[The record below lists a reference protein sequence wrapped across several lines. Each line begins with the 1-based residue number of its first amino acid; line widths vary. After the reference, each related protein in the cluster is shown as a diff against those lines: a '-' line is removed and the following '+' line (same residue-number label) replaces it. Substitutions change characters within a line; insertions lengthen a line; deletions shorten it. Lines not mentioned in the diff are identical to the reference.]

1 MNRFNARLFE
11 PRPMLYWVT
20 YLFLC
25 NFLCLGVSSN
35 IVGQTLDLSQ
45 DVFSVANIYVDVTDK
60 TASSARKKALAIG
73 ERKAF
78 DMLLKRL
85 TLRIDYHRLP
95 DLDAEKI
102 STFIQDFGVTEE
114 KNSEIR
120 YLANLTYR
128 FKPNVIRDL
137 LRDSEVQF
145 AETISKPI
153 LVLPV
158 YQLAGAAYLWDNPNP
173 WRDSWLS
180 KFGILKSKKKGQMVG
195 LVPMLFGNGDL
206 NDIATISA
214 ELAVKGDIK
223 SLAAIA
229 RKYDVA
235 KTLVAIAILK
245 ITARGTPVIEIQISR
260 YDENSGKRLFTMQT
274 KAREK
279 EDVNALLKRAT
290 MEVINR
296 VEELWKVDNLLK
308 FEKVGVIA
316 VTLPI
321 DDLIEWVEAKRRLM
335 KIAVIENIELVI
347 FSRKEVRF
355 NVHFIGDAEQLQL
368 ALAQLDMDLNEKESG
383 WILGLQAITRSDV
396 EK

>member
-260 YDENSGKRLFTMQT
+260 YDENSGKRLFTIQT

-308 FEKVGVIA
+308 FERVGVIA

-321 DDLIEWVEAKRRLM
+321 DNLIEWVEAKRRLM

>member
-180 KFGILKSKKKGQMVG
+180 KLGILKSKKKGQMVG

-279 EDVNALLKRAT
+279 EDVNALLKRTA

-347 FSRKEVRF
+347 FSRQEVRF

-368 ALAQLDMDLNEKESG
+368 ALAQLDMDLNEKKSG

>member
-1 MNRFNARLFE
+1 MNRFNAKLFE

-260 YDENSGKRLFTMQT
+260 YDENSGKRLFTIQT

-308 FEKVGVIA
+308 FERVGVIA

>member
-60 TASSARKKALAIG
+60 TASAARKKALAIG

-260 YDENSGKRLFTMQT
+260 YDENSGKRLFTIQT

-279 EDVNALLKRAT
+279 EDVNALLKRTA

-308 FEKVGVIA
+308 FERVGVIA

-321 DDLIEWVEAKRRLM
+321 DNLIEWVEAKRRLM

-396 EK
+396 KK

>member
-85 TLRIDYHRLP
+85 TMRIDYHRLP

-128 FKPNVIRDL
+128 FKPNAIRDL

-180 KFGILKSKKKGQMVG
+180 KLGILKSKKKGQMVG

-308 FEKVGVIA
+308 FERVGVIA

>member
-180 KFGILKSKKKGQMVG
+180 KLGILKSKMKAQMVG

-260 YDENSGKRLFTMQT
+260 YDENSGKRLFTIQT
-274 KAREK
+274 KAREN

-308 FEKVGVIA
+308 FERVGVIA

-321 DDLIEWVEAKRRLM
+321 DNLIEWVEAKRRLM

-396 EK
+396 KK

>member
-60 TASSARKKALAIG
+60 TASAARKKALAIG

-308 FEKVGVIA
+308 FERVGVIA

-321 DDLIEWVEAKRRLM
+321 DNLIEWVEAKRRLM